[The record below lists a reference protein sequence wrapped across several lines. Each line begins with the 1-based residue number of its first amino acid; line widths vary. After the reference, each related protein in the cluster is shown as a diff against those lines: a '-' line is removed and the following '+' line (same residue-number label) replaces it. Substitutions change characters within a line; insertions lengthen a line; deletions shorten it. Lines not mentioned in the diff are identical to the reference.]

1 MHSGGSRSNTNGLR
15 SYVTSH
21 NDILKIQSGDALPK
35 SFINSMKTLFDILD
49 DQQTGFVKFIDIE
62 KRWQDDGAKGPTG
75 VVDSLRKV
83 TPTSG
88 LLSFERFCAG
98 LKICLL
104 RSKTDTHRQNRP
116 PSAPILDIENPMPN
130 NKWNNSSTATVRPN
144 NIQSQRTLSMPQ
156 LADSDSEIY
165 CSPPPPP
172 KPPRCTLFTKDNIN
186 ALDNWP
192 LDRGA
197 ADGELSYQQKKP
209 TLKRREV
216 RRHTLQNGIDHNMLK
231 KLRQYEQEKEI
242 LLQGLSAVEKAR
254 DWYVQKVAKCED
266 KIKYLGQIGSH
277 VVSSLNGA

>member
-1 MHSGGSRSNTNGLR
+1 
-15 SYVTSH
+15 
-21 NDILKIQSGDALPK
+21 
-35 SFINSMKTLFDILD
+35 MKTLFDILD

-83 TPTSG
+83 TPASG
-88 LLSFERFCAG
+88 LLSFDRFCAG

-116 PSAPILDIENPMPN
+116 PSAPIESPLTN

-144 NIQSQRTLSMPQ
+144 NIQTQRTLSMPQ

-165 CSPPPPP
+165 SFPPPPP
-172 KPPRCTLFTKDNIN
+172 KPPRCTLLTQDKAN

-192 LDRGA
+192 LTRGA

-209 TLKRREV
+209 QQKRREV

-231 KLRQYEQEKEI
+231 KLRQFEQEKEI
-242 LLQGLSAVEKAR
+242 LMQGLSAVEKAR
-254 DWYVQKVAKCED
+254 DWYVQKVAKCDD

-277 VVSSLNGA
+277 IVSRLKGLWFEQFEELLAF

>member
-1 MHSGGSRSNTNGLR
+1 MHSSGPRGSVNGLR
-15 SYVTSH
+15 TSYVP
-21 NDILKIQSGDALPK
+21 NDLTVLKNSQNTADSLPK

-83 TPTSG
+83 TPASG

-98 LKICLL
+98 LKISLL
-104 RSKTDTHRQNRP
+104 RSKTDTHRP
-116 PSAPILDIENPMPN
+116 PSAPVLDIDSPIPN
-130 NKWNNSSTATVRPN
+130 NKWSSTATVRP
-144 NIQSQRTLSMPQ
+144 RTLSMPQ
-156 LADSDSEIY
+156 LGDSDSEIY

-172 KPPRCTLFTKDNIN
+172 KPPRCTLLTQDKSN

-192 LDRGA
+192 ISRGT
-197 ADGELSYQQKKP
+197 ADGELSSYQQQKKP
-209 TLKRREV
+209 ILKRREV
-216 RRHTLQNGIDHNMLK
+216 RRHTLQNGIDSNMLK
-231 KLRQYEQEKEI
+231 KLRQYEQEKEV

-254 DWYVQKVAKCED
+254 DWYIQKVAKCEE

-277 VVSSLNGA
+277 VVCLLFIYTYALY